1 MSTADTLPLA
11 RTLIPLSHQN
21 FKNKPSS
28 PSLYGCISGE
38 KENQELLLSMFGLRH
53 RVFKQRLKWDV
64 SSIDDLEIDQFD
76 NDQTQYII
84 TTDINNNVKGCVR
97 LLPTTSPY
105 MLSEIFPYLWQSQQ
119 PLPCSDS
126 ICELSRFSFE
136 KNADAK
142 TYGFSHSVIRL
153 LRNLVMYAQNNNIS
167 RYVFV
172 TTAAIERM
180 LLIQGISINR
190 IGEVIRIG
198 NADTTVIFMNINNKT
213 YNALFNHSL

>member
-1 MSTADTLPLA
+1 MSTADIIPLA
-11 RTLIPLSHQN
+11 RTLIPLSHQTI
-21 FKNKPSS
+21 NKTTPS
-28 PSLYGCISGE
+28 PSLYGCISGGM
-38 KENQELLLSMFGLRH
+38 ENQGLLLSMFNLRH

-76 NDQTQYII
+76 NNETKYII

-119 PLPCSDS
+119 PMPCSDS

-136 KNADAK
+136 KNADSK
-142 TYGFSHSVIRL
+142 SYGFSHSVIRL
-153 LRNLVMYAQNNNIS
+153 LRNLVMYAQNNDIS

-198 NADTTVIFMNINNKT
+198 NTDTTVIFMNINTKT
-213 YNALFNHSL
+213 FNALFNNPL

>member
-1 MSTADTLPLA
+1 MSTADIIPLA
-11 RTLIPLSHQN
+11 RTLIPLSHQTI
-21 FKNKPSS
+21 NKTTSS
-28 PSLYGCISGE
+28 PSLYGCISGDM
-38 KENQELLLSMFGLRH
+38 ENQGLLLSMFNLRH

-76 NDQTQYII
+76 NNETKYII

-119 PLPCSDS
+119 PMPCSDS

-136 KNADAK
+136 KNADSK
-142 TYGFSHSVIRL
+142 SYGFSHSVIRL
-153 LRNLVMYAQNNNIS
+153 LRNLVMYAQSNDIS

-198 NADTTVIFMNINNKT
+198 NTDTTVIFMNINTKT
-213 YNALFNHSL
+213 FNALFNNPL

>member
-1 MSTADTLPLA
+1 MSTADIIPLA
-11 RTLIPLSHQN
+11 RTLIPLSHQII
-21 FKNKPSS
+21 NKTTPS
-28 PSLYGCISGE
+28 PSLYGCISGDM
-38 KENQELLLSMFGLRH
+38 ENQGFLLSMFNLRH

-76 NDQTQYII
+76 NNETQYII
-84 TTDINNNVKGCVR
+84 TTDINNNVKCCVR

-119 PLPCSDS
+119 PMPCSDS

-136 KNADAK
+136 KNADSK
-142 TYGFSHSVIRL
+142 NYGFSQSVIRL
-153 LRNLVMYAQNNNIS
+153 LRNLVMYAQHNDIS

-180 LLIQGISINR
+180 LLIQGVSINR

-198 NADTTVIFMNINNKT
+198 NTDTTVIFMNINTKT
-213 YNALFNHSL
+213 FNALFNHPL